1 MSTWAAVMTG
11 KGTGA
16 IATIELFGDQAG
28 QTAQQVFRRTDST
41 AADLTPGAVAL
52 GEIVDGDRTLDQV
65 LVGRED
71 RDLYAIHCHGNPLIV
86 ESVVALLDRSG
97 ATLVTPETLRARVL
111 AAGGADAIQIE
122 ARLAQARA
130 RTLEGIRLIANQV
143 TWGLRP
149 VVTGWPERTVDDI
162 KDQAARILADSLPAR
177 LLIEGCTT
185 AIVGPPNTG
194 KSTLFNRLTGRDN
207 ALVSDVPGTTRDWVR
222 AECRIGPLCLDLIDT
237 AGLDDSLH
245 DPLDT
250 ASQARTVEVAAGAD
264 LILLVLDS
272 SRAAEPLADRLRRVI
287 GKKVVPI
294 LNKCDLCSSPDL
306 LDLTP
311 EAIRISARLG
321 TGMAPL
327 AEAIRRI
334 TGVAGL
340 PPTAPVAFTDR
351 QRGMMARLTEVQSRG
366 EALDL
371 AHRLLHGPIE
381 GQPAF
386 LGPRL

>member
-16 IATIELFGDQAG
+16 IATIEVFGDQAG
-28 QTAQQVFRRTDST
+28 RTAQRVFRHAGSSP
-41 AADLTPGAVAL
+41 ADLTPGVVAL
-52 GEIVDGDRTLDQV
+52 GAIVDGDRPLDQV

-86 ESVVALLDRSG
+86 ESIVALLERSG
-97 ATLVTPETLRARVL
+97 AILVAPETLRARAL

-130 RTLEGIRLIANQV
+130 RTLEGIRLLANQV

-149 VVTGWPERTVDDI
+149 VVAGWSEMAVDDI
-162 KDQAARILADSLPAR
+162 KEQATRILADSLPAR
-177 LLIEGCTT
+177 LLIEGCAT
-185 AIVGPPNTG
+185 AIVGPPNSG
-194 KSTLFNRLTGRDN
+194 KSTLFNRLTGRDK
-207 ALVSDVPGTTRDWVR
+207 ALVTDVPGTTRDWVR

-237 AGLDDSLH
+237 AGLDGSLH

-250 ASQARTVEVAAGAD
+250 ASQARTVEVSAGAD

-272 SRAAEPLADRLRRVI
+272 SRGTEPLTDLLLCGLG
-287 GKKVVPI
+287 GKKVIPI
-294 LNKCDLCSSPDL
+294 LNKCDLPSSPDL
-306 LDLTP
+306 PDLPGLTP
-311 EAIRISARLG
+311 EAIRVSAKLG
-321 TGMAPL
+321 TGIPLL

-340 PPTAPVAFTDR
+340 SPSAPVAFTDR
-351 QRGMMARLTEVQSRG
+351 QHGLMARLTEVRSRG

-371 AHRLLHGPIE
+371 VQRLLHGPIE
-381 GQPAF
+381 G
-386 LGPRL
+386 